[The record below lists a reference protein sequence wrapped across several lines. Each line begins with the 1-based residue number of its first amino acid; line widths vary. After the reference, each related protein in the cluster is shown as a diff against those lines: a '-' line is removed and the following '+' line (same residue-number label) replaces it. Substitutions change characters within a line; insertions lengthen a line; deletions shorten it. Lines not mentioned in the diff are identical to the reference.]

1 MKKLL
6 VHTTATALLLSQLGF
21 SSSVLAAENDT
32 VSPTDQNQKEE
43 APALVKGDFF
53 YFVKTTVEKIQLLL
67 TTDKVKEAELLAQ
80 FAQERIHEARELIKE
95 GKEDLAKETI
105 KDAMDQ
111 MENAQGQLDGKLP
124 AVTEPTTSETTEST
138 VTTKPAEDSTEVEKE
153 DQEKVETDKQD
164 TDKQE
169 VEKEDQEKV
178 ETDKQDTDKQEVE
191 KEDQDKAETDKQET
205 DKEEKEHVD
214 KHEKQKLTKEQK
226 EIAKIQHHLNNNL
239 LVLANVL
246 DQVKN
251 PKAKAAIAKNIE
263 KSFNK
268 ISERLE
274 KVLKNTEQDSTTLKP
289 VITVQYPDATTTDQ
303 SATPEVITTVTKIE
317 DVNDTEVKNDTD
329 VKNVNEDDQGENDD
343 NGDATEVATKPVK
356 VEHKEDEHKLEHK
369 SKEVKPVKVKKVK
382 VEKEEKHVVKHE
394 EKHVVKHENGTNH
407 RNQGEHEN
415 RGNHKRNEKQE
426 WKKNENSNNQ
436 GENHG
441 NGHGHGKD

>member
-21 SSSVLAAENDT
+21 SSSVFAAENE
-32 VSPTDQNQKEE
+32 SASKTDLNHKEE

-67 TTDKVKEAELLAQ
+67 TTDKVKEAELLAE

-105 KDAMDQ
+105 KEALGQ
-111 MENAQGQLDGKLP
+111 MENAQGQLEGKLP
-124 AVTEPTTSETTEST
+124 TITEPTTTEKTTAEDNA
-138 VTTKPAEDSTEVEKE
+138 TTKPAEASTEVEK
-153 DQEKVETDKQD
+153 QGT
-164 TDKQE
+164 
-169 VEKEDQEKV
+169 EKEDTE
-178 ETDKQDTDKQEVE
+178 
-191 KEDQDKAETDKQET
+191 
-205 DKEEKEHVD
+205 

-239 LVLANVL
+239 LVLADVL
-246 DQVKN
+246 DKVKN

-274 KVLKNTEQDSTTLKP
+274 KVLKHEEKNSTALKP
-289 VITVQYPDATTTDQ
+289 VITIQYPDGSTENSD
-303 SATPEVITTVTKIE
+303 TPEVITTITKIE
-317 DVNDTEVKNDTD
+317 DVNDTDVKNVNEDVKDTD

-343 NGDATEVATKPVK
+343 KDDAAEVSTKPVK
-356 VEHKEDEHKLEHK
+356 VEYKEEHHQHI
-369 SKEVKPVKVKKVK
+369 SKKVKVAKVKKVK
-382 VEKEEKHVVKHE
+382 VEKEEKAERHEVKKHE
-394 EKHVVKHENGTNH
+394 AKKHEVKKHEVTNH
-407 RNQGEHEN
+407 RNRGEHEN
-415 RGNHKRNEKQE
+415 RGNHKGNEKHE
-426 WKKNENSNNQ
+426 WKKNENSNDQ

-441 NGHGHGKD
+441 NGHDED

>member
-21 SSSVLAAENDT
+21 SSSVLAAENET
-32 VSPTDQNQKEE
+32 VSPTDQKEE

-95 GKEDLAKETI
+95 GKEDLAKETL
-105 KDAMDQ
+105 KEALSQMD
-111 MENAQGQLDGKLP
+111 NAQGQLDGKLP
-124 AVTEPTTSETTEST
+124 TVTEPTTSETTTEGT

-153 DQEKVETDKQD
+153 DT
-164 TDKQE
+164 
-169 VEKEDQEKV
+169 EKV

-191 KEDQDKAETDKQET
+191 KEDQDKAET
-205 DKEEKEHVD
+205 D

-274 KVLKNTEQDSTTLKP
+274 KVLKHTEQGSTTLKP
-289 VITVQYPDATTTDQ
+289 VITVQYPDATTDQ

-317 DVNDTEVKNDTD
+317 DVNDTD

-343 NGDATEVATKPVK
+343 KDDAAEVATKPVT
-356 VEHKEDEHKLEHK
+356 VEHKEEYQHE
-369 SKEVKPVKVKKVK
+369 SKEVKPAKVKKVK

-394 EKHVVKHENGTNH
+394 VKHEVKHVVKHENGTNH

-415 RGNHKRNEKQE
+415 RGNHKGNEKQE

-441 NGHGHGKD
+441 NGHGKN

>member
-32 VSPTDQNQKEE
+32 VSPTDQKEE

-95 GKEDLAKETI
+95 GKEDLAKETL
-105 KDAMDQ
+105 KEALSQMDT
-111 MENAQGQLDGKLP
+111 AQGQLDGKLP
-124 AVTEPTTSETTEST
+124 TVTEPTNSETTTEGT

-153 DQEKVETDKQD
+153 DTEKVETDKQD

-169 VEKEDQEKV
+169 VEKEDQEKA
-178 ETDKQDTDKQEVE
+178 ETDKQDQE
-191 KEDQDKAETDKQET
+191 KSETDKQET
-205 DKEEKEHVD
+205 DKEDQEKSETEKENVE

-274 KVLKNTEQDSTTLKP
+274 KVLKHTEQDSTALKP
-289 VITVQYPDATTTDQ
+289 VITVQYPDSTTDQ

-317 DVNDTEVKNDTD
+317 DVNDTD

-343 NGDATEVATKPVK
+343 KDDAAKVATKPVT
-356 VEHKEDEHKLEHK
+356 VEHKEEHQHK

-394 EKHVVKHENGTNH
+394 VKHVVKHENGTNH

-415 RGNHKRNEKQE
+415 RG
-426 WKKNENSNNQ
+426 KKENSNNQ

-441 NGHGHGKD
+441 NGHGKN

>member
-32 VSPTDQNQKEE
+32 VSSTDQKEE

-67 TTDKVKEAELLAQ
+67 TTDKVKEAELLSE
-80 FAQERIHEARELIKE
+80 FAQERIHEARELIKD

-105 KDAMDQ
+105 KEALGQ

-124 AVTEPTTSETTEST
+124 TVTEPTTSETTTEST

-153 DQEKVETDKQD
+153 DQEKAET
-164 TDKQE
+164 
-169 VEKEDQEKV
+169 EKENV
-178 ETDKQDTDKQEVE
+178 E
-191 KEDQDKAETDKQET
+191 
-205 DKEEKEHVD
+205 

-274 KVLKNTEQDSTTLKP
+274 KVLKHTEQEKTALKP
-289 VITVQYPDATTTDQ
+289 VITVQYPDATTDQ
-303 SATPEVITTVTKIE
+303 SATPEVITTITKIE
-317 DVNDTEVKNDTD
+317 DVEDTD
-329 VKNVNEDDQGENDD
+329 VKNVIVNEDNQGENDD
-343 NGDATEVATKPVK
+343 KDATEVATKPVK
-356 VEHKEDEHKLEHK
+356 VEHKEDHQKIEHK

-394 EKHVVKHENGTNH
+394 VKH
-407 RNQGEHEN
+407 EHEN
-415 RGNHKRNEKQE
+415 RGNHKGNEKHE
-426 WKKNENSNNQ
+426 LKKNEDSKKQ

-441 NGHGHGKD
+441 KGHGKN

>member
-32 VSPTDQNQKEE
+32 VSPTDQKEE

-67 TTDKVKEAELLAQ
+67 TTDKVKEAELLAE

-105 KDAMDQ
+105 KEALGQ

-124 AVTEPTTSETTEST
+124 TVTVPTTSDKTT
-138 VTTKPAEDSTEVEKE
+138 TEVEKE
-153 DQEKVETDKQD
+153 DQEKAETDKQD
-164 TDKQE
+164 S
-169 VEKEDQEKV
+169 
-178 ETDKQDTDKQEVE
+178 
-191 KEDQDKAETDKQET
+191 
-205 DKEEKEHVD
+205 EKEHV
-214 KHEKQKLTKEQK
+214 EKQKLTKEQK

-274 KVLKNTEQDSTTLKP
+274 KVLKHTDQDSTALKP
-289 VITVQYPDATTTDQ
+289 VITVQYPDATTDN
-303 SATPEVITTVTKIE
+303 SATPEVVTTVTKIE
-317 DVNDTEVKNDTD
+317 DVKDKD

-343 NGDATEVATKPVK
+343 KDDATEVATKPVK
-356 VEHKEDEHKLEHK
+356 VEHKEDQHKFDHK
-369 SKEVKPVKVKKVK
+369 SKEEKPVIVKKVK
-382 VEKEEKHVVKHE
+382 VEKEEKHVEKHE
-394 EKHVVKHENGTNH
+394 VKHENGTNH
-407 RNQGEHEN
+407 RNQEHQGNQGNQGEHEN
-415 RGNHKRNEKQE
+415 PGNHKGNEKHD
-426 WKKNENSNNQ
+426 WKKNEDSNDQ

-441 NGHGHGKD
+441 NGHDED

>member
-32 VSPTDQNQKEE
+32 VSPTDQKEE

-95 GKEDLAKETI
+95 GKEDLAKETL
-105 KDAMDQ
+105 KEALSQMD
-111 MENAQGQLDGKLP
+111 NAQGQLDGKLP
-124 AVTEPTTSETTEST
+124 TVTEPTTSETTTEGT

-153 DQEKVETDKQD
+153 DTEKVETDKQD

-169 VEKEDQEKV
+169 VEKEDQEK
-178 ETDKQDTDKQEVE
+178 
-191 KEDQDKAETDKQET
+191 AETDKQET
-205 DKEEKEHVD
+205 EKEDQEKAETD

-274 KVLKNTEQDSTTLKP
+274 KVLKHTEQDSTALKP
-289 VITVQYPDATTTDQ
+289 VITVQYPDATTDQ

-317 DVNDTEVKNDTD
+317 DVNDTD

-343 NGDATEVATKPVK
+343 KNDAAEVATKPVT
-356 VEHKEDEHKLEHK
+356 VEHKEEHQHK
-369 SKEVKPVKVKKVK
+369 SKEVKPAKVKKVK
-382 VEKEEKHVVKHE
+382 IENEEKHVVKHEEKHEVKHE

-415 RGNHKRNEKQE
+415 RGNHKVNEKQE
-426 WKKNENSNNQ
+426 WKKNENSNSQ

-441 NGHGHGKD
+441 NGHGKK

>member
-32 VSPTDQNQKEE
+32 VSTTDKKEE

-105 KDAMDQ
+105 KEALGQ

-124 AVTEPTTSETTEST
+124 TVTEPTTSEKTTEDS
-138 VTTKPAEDSTEVEKE
+138 VTTKPTDDSTEVEKE
-153 DQEKVETDKQD
+153 DQEKAETDKQ
-164 TDKQE
+164 
-169 VEKEDQEKV
+169 
-178 ETDKQDTDKQEVE
+178 ET
-191 KEDQDKAETDKQET
+191 EDQDKAETDKQET
-205 DKEEKEHVD
+205 DKQETDKEDQEKAETEKEHVE

-274 KVLKNTEQDSTTLKP
+274 KVLKHTEQDSTALKP
-289 VITVQYPDATTTDQ
+289 IITVQYPDATTDQ

-317 DVNDTEVKNDTD
+317 DVNDTD

-343 NGDATEVATKPVK
+343 KDDSTEVATKPVK
-356 VEHKEDEHKLEHK
+356 VEHKEEHQHK

-382 VEKEEKHVVKHE
+382 VEKEEKHE
-394 EKHVVKHENGTNH
+394 VKHENGTNH

-415 RGNHKRNEKQE
+415 RGNHKGNEKQE

-441 NGHGHGKD
+441 NGHGKN

>member
-32 VSPTDQNQKEE
+32 VSPTDKKEE

-105 KDAMDQ
+105 KEALGQ

-124 AVTEPTTSETTEST
+124 TITEPTTSEKTTTDDT
-138 VTTKPAEDSTEVEKE
+138 VTTQPADDSTEVEKE
-153 DQEKVETDKQD
+153 DQEKAETDKQE
-164 TDKQE
+164 T
-169 VEKEDQEKV
+169 EKEDQEKV
-178 ETDKQDTDKQEVE
+178 ET
-191 KEDQDKAETDKQET
+191 
-205 DKEEKEHVD
+205 EKEHVE

-274 KVLKNTEQDSTTLKP
+274 KVLKHTEQDSTALKP
-289 VITVQYPDATTTDQ
+289 VITVQYPDATTDQ

-317 DVNDTEVKNDTD
+317 DVNDTD

-343 NGDATEVATKPVK
+343 KDDATEVATKPVK
-356 VEHKEDEHKLEHK
+356 VEHKEEHQHK

-382 VEKEEKHVVKHE
+382 VEKEEKHEVKHE

-415 RGNHKRNEKQE
+415 RGNHKGNEKHG
-426 WKKNENSNNQ
+426 WKKNEDSNDQ

-441 NGHGHGKD
+441 NGHGQH

>member
-21 SSSVLAAENDT
+21 SSSVLAAENET
-32 VSPTDQNQKEE
+32 VSPTDTKEE

-67 TTDKVKEAELLAQ
+67 TTNKVKEAELLSK

-105 KDAMDQ
+105 KEALGKI
-111 MENAQGQLDGKLP
+111 EVAQGQLDSKQP
-124 AVTEPTTSETTEST
+124 TATEP
-138 VTTKPAEDSTEVEKE
+138 ADDST
-153 DQEKVETDKQD
+153 KVEN
-164 TDKQE
+164 E
-169 VEKEDQEKV
+169 E
-178 ETDKQDTDKQEVE
+178 
-191 KEDQDKAETDKQET
+191 QDKAKT
-205 DKEEKEHVD
+205 EKEHVE
-214 KHEKQKLTKEQK
+214 KHDKQKLTKEQK
-226 EIAKIQHHLNNNL
+226 EIAKVQHHLNNNL

-274 KVLKNTEQDSTTLKP
+274 KVLKHTEQDSPVLKP
-289 VITVQYPDATTTDQ
+289 VITVQYPDATAEQ

-317 DVNDTEVKNDTD
+317 DVNDTEVKN
-329 VKNVNEDDQGENDD
+329 VNEDDQGENDD
-343 NGDATEVATKPVK
+343 KEAATHVATKPVT
-356 VEHKEDEHKLEHK
+356 VEHKVGYQHK
-369 SKEVKPVKVKKVK
+369 SKEVKPVKVK
-382 VEKEEKHVVKHE
+382 VEKEEKQIKY
-394 EKHVVKHENGTNH
+394 VVKHENGTNH
-407 RNQGEHEN
+407 RNQGEHEK
-415 RGNHKRNEKQE
+415 RGKHKGNEKQE
-426 WKKNENSNNQ
+426 WKKNHNSNNQ

-441 NGHGHGKD
+441 NGHGKN

>member
-32 VSPTDQNQKEE
+32 VSSTDQKEE

-67 TTDKVKEAELLAQ
+67 TTDKVKEAELLSD

-95 GKEDLAKETI
+95 GKEDLAKQTI
-105 KDAMDQ
+105 KEALGQ
-111 MENAQGQLDGKLP
+111 MENAQGQLDDKLP
-124 AVTEPTTSETTEST
+124 TVTEPTTSETTTEST
-138 VTTKPAEDSTEVEKE
+138 VTTKPAEDSTDVEKE
-153 DQEKVETDKQD
+153 DQEKAET
-164 TDKQE
+164 
-169 VEKEDQEKV
+169 EKENV
-178 ETDKQDTDKQEVE
+178 E
-191 KEDQDKAETDKQET
+191 
-205 DKEEKEHVD
+205 

-226 EIAKIQHHLNNNL
+226 EITKIQHHLNNNL

-274 KVLKNTEQDSTTLKP
+274 KVLKQTEQEKTALTP
-289 VITVQYPDATTTDQ
+289 VITIQYPDATTDQ
-303 SATPEVITTVTKIE
+303 SATPEVITTITKIE
-317 DVNDTEVKNDTD
+317 DVEDTD
-329 VKNVNEDDQGENDD
+329 VKTVNVNEDNQGENDD
-343 NGDATEVATKPVK
+343 KDATEVATQPVK
-356 VEHKEDEHKLEHK
+356 VEHKEDHQKIEYK

-394 EKHVVKHENGTNH
+394 VRQEVKHEVKH
-407 RNQGEHEN
+407 EHEN
-415 RGNHKRNEKQE
+415 RGNHKGNEKHE
-426 WKKNENSNNQ
+426 LKKNEDSKKQ

-441 NGHGHGKD
+441 KGHGKN